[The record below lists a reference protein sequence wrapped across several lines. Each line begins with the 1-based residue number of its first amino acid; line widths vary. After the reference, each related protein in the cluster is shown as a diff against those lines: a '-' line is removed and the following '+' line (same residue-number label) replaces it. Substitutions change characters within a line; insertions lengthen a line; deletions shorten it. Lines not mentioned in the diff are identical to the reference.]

1 MSARGAQPGLILALV
16 LMGAAW
22 GLTIPL
28 TKFAIEAGFRDF
40 GIIFWQFALG
50 AVLLGALL
58 AALGRPLA
66 IARRH
71 WPFCLAIALMG
82 TFLPNWASNTAAIHL
97 PAGIMSIVISTVP
110 LIAWPIAMGLG
121 MDRFSALRAL
131 GLLLGFGAI
140 LLIALPEASLPEA
153 SMAAWLPLALVAPAL
168 YAVEGNYV
176 AKRGTGG
183 LDPIQVLFGAS
194 IIGTIISAP
203 VAVLSG
209 VWIAPTPP
217 FTLAHGA
224 IGAAACLHALAYS
237 GYVWLVGRGGSVFAA
252 QVAYLVTGFGILWA
266 SLLLGES
273 YSAWVWAALGLMF
286 AGLFLVQPRA
296 RQDPGPGSAPVQEGI
311 AARPAVGER

>member
-1 MSARGAQPGLILALV
+1 MKSTRAEPILIVALV

-28 TKFAIEAGFRDF
+28 TKFAIESGFRDF

-50 AVLLGALL
+50 AVLLGGILTV
-58 AALGRPLA
+58 LGRPLR
-66 IARRH
+66 IARIH
-71 WPFCLAIALMG
+71 WPFCLLIALLG

-131 GLLLGFGAI
+131 GLMLGFGAI
-140 LLIALPEASLPEA
+140 LLIALPEASLPDA

-209 VWIAPTPP
+209 VWIAPRPP
-217 FTLAHGA
+217 FELAHGA
-224 IGAAACLHALAYS
+224 VIASACLHALAYS

-252 QVAYLVTGFGILWA
+252 QVAYLVTGFGIVWA
-266 SLLLGES
+266 SLLLDES
-273 YSAWVWAALGLMF
+273 YSSWVWAALVFMF
-286 AGLFLVQPRA
+286 VGLFLVQPRG
-296 RQDPGPGSAPVQEGI
+296 RSDQTQVKEGI
-311 AARPAVGER
+311 AAEPALGEI